1 MIKDQDRKLE
11 FRAGDARDSRKV
23 QERFGLNYV
32 PAHLLNKKGKET
44 EFRHLKVGHTYN
56 LPNNQ
61 RILNQKTH
69 VQNAAYISLG
79 SYKTNSEL
87 KGFLELS
94 ETKHSFHTIC
104 GVSQNSPQ
112 KVVVAVATV
121 AEEQILYV
129 AFRGSVTKDD
139 WMADI
144 NIKGVTKPNMAGLFH
159 AGFLK
164 RSETVSVDHL
174 LQCADN
180 YKCKTIITCGHSLGG
195 AVSSIV
201 ALDLLK
207 KLKDGNDTTIK
218 AFNIT
223 FGAPS
228 FGNETVLNMCKETLM
243 DKVILNYTNVQDIVP
258 GLLNLEHTTEV
269 LKTAKID
276 FAGGFFY
283 HTNGETWIL

>member
-32 PAHLLNKKGKET
+32 PAHLLNKMGKET

-79 SYKTNSEL
+79 SYKTSTSSEL
-87 KGFLELS
+87 IGFLELS

-121 AEEQILYV
+121 AEEQIL
-129 AFRGSVTKDD
+129 
-139 WMADI
+139 
-144 NIKGVTKPNMAGLFH
+144 
-159 AGFLK
+159 
-164 RSETVSVDHL
+164 
-174 LQCADN
+174 
-180 YKCKTIITCGHSLGG
+180 
-195 AVSSIV
+195 
-201 ALDLLK
+201 
-207 KLKDGNDTTIK
+207 
-218 AFNIT
+218 
-223 FGAPS
+223 
-228 FGNETVLNMCKETLM
+228 
-243 DKVILNYTNVQDIVP
+243 
-258 GLLNLEHTTEV
+258 
-269 LKTAKID
+269 
-276 FAGGFFY
+276 
-283 HTNGETWIL
+283 